1 MRKKIVTLP
10 ALKKA
15 IASWRRKGKRI
26 AFTNGC
32 FDIVH
37 YGHVQYLQKAK
48 RPDRILVVGLNSD
61 SSTRKIKGP
70 QRPII
75 GEKGRAALLAALEC
89 VDYVVL
95 FNEETPIRLIRA
107 VQPDILI
114 KGADWKGKEVAGSD
128 VVRSRGGKVEY
139 VRYAPGFS
147 STNIIKAVLSKCAA

>member
-15 IASWRRKGKRI
+15 IASWRKKGKRI

-95 FNEETPIRLIRA
+95 FNEETPIRLIQA
-107 VQPDILI
+107 VRPDILI

-128 VVRSRGGKVEY
+128 VVRVRGGKVEY
-139 VRYAPGFS
+139 IRYAPGFS

>member
-1 MRKKIVTLP
+1 VRKKIVTL
-10 ALKKA
+10 ATLKKK
-15 IASWRRKGKRI
+15 IAPWRRRGGKI

-32 FDIVH
+32 FDLVH

-61 SSTRKIKGP
+61 RSTRKIKGP
-70 QRPII
+70 RRPII

-95 FNEETPIRLIRA
+95 FDEETPLRLIQA

-128 VVRSRGGKVEY
+128 VVRRRGGKVEY
-139 VRYAPGFS
+139 IRYAPGFS
-147 STNIIKAVLSKCAA
+147 STNIIKTVIEKCAA